1 MVSGVAAARSVGLSY
16 SPVMATDATSPLSE
30 PPAITGVRR
39 SFVEARGVR
48 FHVTEAGPADG
59 RPVIA
64 LHGWPQHHWV
74 YRDLLA
80 DPPPG
85 LRIIAPDLPGYGWSG
100 PPPHRW
106 AKEDVASDVLALM
119 DVLGLDRALLLA
131 HDWGAFVAYRMLLA
145 APDRFDGYLVCNMA
159 HPWQT
164 PRTTLPH
171 FWRFLAYQPF
181 VASIGMALQQRTRYL
196 ERVIF
201 TVGPKAHRIDRGAAK
216 VYADR
221 FRDPV
226 CARAATDTYRTFLLH
241 ELPSAAAHPEQRRAT
256 VPIRALFGMSDFAVH
271 PSLASAETANAD
283 DYTFEPVD
291 AGHFVI
297 DERPDLV
304 RARLIAL
311 ARETEAPPD

>member
-1 MVSGVAAARSVGLSY
+1 M
-16 SPVMATDATSPLSE
+16 
-30 PPAITGVRR
+30 
-39 SFVEARGVR
+39 R
-48 FHVTEAGPADG
+48 FHVTEAGPVDG

-80 DPPPG
+80 NPPAG

-106 AKEDVASDVLALM
+106 AKDDVANDVLALM
-119 DVLGLDRALLLA
+119 DRLGLDRVLLVG
-131 HDWGAFVAYRMLLA
+131 HDWGAFVGYRMLLA
-145 APDRFDGYLVCNMA
+145 TPDRFDGVLVCNMA

-164 PRTTLPH
+164 ARTTLPH
-171 FWRFLAYQPF
+171 VWRLLAYQPLL
-181 VASIGMALQQRTRYL
+181 ASIGVPLQQRTRYL

-201 TVGPKAHRIDRGAAK
+201 GFGPKAHRISQAAAR

-241 ELPSAAAHPEQRRAT
+241 EMPAAARHPEHRHAAT
-256 VPIRALFGMSDFAVH
+256 PIRVLFGIHDFAVH
-271 PSLASAETANAD
+271 PSLASPRTANAD
-283 DYTFEPVD
+283 DYTFEAVD

-297 DERPDLV
+297 DERPDLL
-304 RARLIAL
+304 RARLLDL
-311 ARETEAPPD
+311 AGDT

>member
-1 MVSGVAAARSVGLSY
+1 
-16 SPVMATDATSPLSE
+16 MATDTRSSRSE
-30 PPAITGVRR
+30 PPAIDGVRR
-39 SFVEARGVR
+39 TFVEARGVR
-48 FHVTEAGPADG
+48 FHVTEGGPEDG
-59 RPVIA
+59 RPVLA

-74 YRDLLA
+74 YRNLLA

-106 AKEDVASDVLALM
+106 AKDDIANDVLALM
-119 DVLGLDRALLLA
+119 DSLGLGRTLLLA

-145 APDRFDGYLVCNMA
+145 APERFDGYLACNMV

-181 VASIGMALQQRTRYL
+181 VASVGMALQQRTPYL

-201 TVGPKAHRIDRGAAK
+201 AFGPKAHRVDPAAAR

-226 CARAATDTYRTFLLH
+226 CARAATDTYRTFLLR
-241 ELPSAAAHPEQRRAT
+241 ELPAAARHPEQRRAT
-256 VPIRALFGMSDFAVH
+256 VPIRALFGMRDFAVH
-271 PSLASAETANAD
+271 PALASPETANAD
-283 DYTFEPVD
+283 DYTFEAVD

-311 ARETEAPPD
+311 AEETRPQPE

>member
-1 MVSGVAAARSVGLSY
+1 
-16 SPVMATDATSPLSE
+16 MATDRTSTTDQ
-30 PPAITGVRR
+30 PPAIAGVRR

-48 FHVTEAGPADG
+48 FHVTESGQEDG

-100 PPPHRW
+100 AAPHQW
-106 AKEDVASDVLALM
+106 AKDDVADDVLALM
-119 DVLGLDRALLLA
+119 DALELHQVLLVG
-131 HDWGAFVAYRMLLA
+131 HDWGGFVGYRMLLA
-145 APDRFDGYLVCNMA
+145 APERFDGYLVCNMA

-164 PRTTLPH
+164 ARTIAPH
-171 FWRFLAYQPF
+171 LWRFALYQPF
-181 VASIGMALQQRTRYL
+181 LATVGVPLQRRTPYL

-201 TVGPKAHRIDRGAAK
+201 GVGPKSHKLDPATIR

-226 CARAATDTYRTFLLH
+226 VARTARDTYRTFLLREMPSGARNP
-241 ELPSAAAHPEQRRAT
+241 ELRRTA
-256 VPIRALFGMSDFAVH
+256 VPIRALFGTHDIAVH
-271 PSLASAETANAD
+271 PSLASPETARAD

-291 AGHFVI
+291 SGHFVI

-311 ARETEAPPD
+311 ADETSTREQT

>member
-1 MVSGVAAARSVGLSY
+1 
-16 SPVMATDATSPLSE
+16 MATDMTATIAE
-30 PPAITGVRR
+30 PPAIEGVRR

-48 FHVTEAGPADG
+48 FHVTEAGPVDG

-106 AKEDVASDVLALM
+106 AKEDVARDVLALM
-119 DVLGLDRALLLA
+119 DSLGFDRALLLG
-131 HDWGAFVAYRMLLA
+131 HDWGAFVGYRMLLSE
-145 APDRFDGYLVCNMA
+145 PDRFDGYLVCNMA

-171 FWRFLAYQPF
+171 FWRMLAYQPF
-181 VASIGMALQQRTRYL
+181 VASIGVPLQQRTRYL
-196 ERVIF
+196 ERVAF
-201 TVGPKAHRIDRGAAK
+201 GSGPRAHRIDRAAAK

-226 CARAATDTYRTFLLH
+226 CARAATDTYRTFLLR
-241 ELPSAAAHPEQRRAT
+241 ELPAAARRPEDRRASI
-256 VPIRALFGMSDFAVH
+256 PIRALFGMSDFAVH
-271 PSLASAETANAD
+271 ASLASPQTANAD

-311 ARETEAPPD
+311 AEETRVRQG